1 MRLRLSSRNW
11 EEYRP
16 PRSTGRYSLQ
26 LLFNSL
32 AYNQAVLFCMI
43 SALAAAMDG
52 FQTKIP
58 GSISA
63 NRGFINQFGEYPP
76 LFINVILIT
85 GTVTDKSG
93 LLQLDAQ
100 HIAAW
105 GGIFQGGVICGN
117 LYGGL

>member
-1 MRLRLSSRNW
+1 M
-11 EEYRP
+11 
-16 PRSTGRYSLQ
+16 
-26 LLFNSL
+26 
-32 AYNQAVLFCMI
+32 A
-43 SALAAAMDG
+43 
-52 FQTKIP
+52 
-58 GSISA
+58 
-63 NRGFINQFGEYPP
+63 
-76 LFINVILIT
+76 